1 MRLPVSLKPSPV
13 GKVAQQGRMKGRF
26 ATAIRLRATEAR
38 FPLISQRA
46 GPLTASPEGEA
57 MQQKSAAPFQE
68 QRFYL
73 LRRSIRYQ
81 NRQLPAYQLSLIH
94 I

>member
-13 GKVAQQGRMKGRF
+13 GKVAQQGRMRG
-26 ATAIRLRATEAR
+26 R
-38 FPLISQRA
+38 FPLIRQRA

-73 LRRSIRYQ
+73 LYRSIRYQ
-81 NRQLPAYQLSLIH
+81 NRQLPA
-94 I
+94 